1 MRTSVAQEL
10 VSLILLMLFKT
21 LVVSGLIDPNKSQT
35 KPRDRE
41 LNLPTVGEQQKLTQK
56 NAWIAVVKTGSLMK
70 FKRSLYI
77 MSS

>member
-1 MRTSVAQEL
+1 
-10 VSLILLMLFKT
+10 MLSKT
-21 LVVSGLIDPNKSQT
+21 LVVSGHIDPNKSQT

-41 LNLPTVGEQQKLTQK
+41 LKLPTVGEQWKLTQK

-77 MSS
+77 MSN